1 MSYSPGYS
9 IDTRAGGDTVLG
21 AFEKYN
27 AEAIKIYGILNE
39 LKDNDLTPSE
49 LEKLKTGNISGSRI
63 TGTVAGNIDGSNITG
78 NVAGWLIL
86 GALTQ
91 ATIAAQKVT
100 GLTEFVNEIIDEG
113 GGGSSDKGD
122 GITQSNLQSN
132 GYAVFGNGLIVQ
144 WGNQTIE
151 KSSASYQTGE
161 ITFPKSFSIAC
172 FGVMLTLRP
181 LDGGV
186 FNGGSTE
193 GVMISGTPTTTGFRA
208 GIVPPNE
215 SAGTVYYVAIG
226 V

>member
-27 AEAIKIYGILNE
+27 AEAVKIYGILNE

-49 LEKLKTGNISGSRI
+49 LEELKTGNILGSRI
-63 TGTVAGNIDGSNITG
+63 TGTVAGYIDGSHITG
-78 NVAGWLIL
+78 NVEGLKVL
-86 GALTQ
+86 GELTK

-100 GLTEFVNEIIDEG
+100 GLTEFVNDIIDD
-113 GGGSSDKGD
+113 GGGSTDKGD
-122 GITQSNLQSN
+122 GITQSMKTPN

-151 KSSASYQTGE
+151 ISSASYQTAE
-161 ITFPKSFSIAC
+161 ITFPKSFESAC

-181 LDGGV
+181 LDGTV

-193 GVMISGTPTTTGFRA
+193 SVMLVNTPTKTGFRA
-208 GIVPPNE
+208 GIVPPNQ